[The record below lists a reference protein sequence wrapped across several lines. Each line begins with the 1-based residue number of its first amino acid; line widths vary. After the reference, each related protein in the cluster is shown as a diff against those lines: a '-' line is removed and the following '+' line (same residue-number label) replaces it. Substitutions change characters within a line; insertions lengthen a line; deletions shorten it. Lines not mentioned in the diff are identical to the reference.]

1 MINGAIDNFN
11 GGYERM
17 KKKSSVIAKLI
28 IPVAVLGCIAIMIAG
43 VSLYSMTAV
52 QKESNQISGEGV
64 RATICMD
71 EINLAFAN
79 TQKLTLALCAEPSK
93 DLYEYVASQL
103 TEYQSNVDSYEKE
116 LLAMDHYFTAD
127 DIQLMNETFDL
138 LTEAQGTTVEL
149 MQTAMAGDSAA
160 AVAKANSVMTEWS
173 DTIAVNMDTLISRND
188 ELVKQNIQEQKDLY
202 NQNMILSLILLAIS
216 FVAFVMVV
224 VVIIKTV
231 VKPLRKQTSE
241 LTEIIDEIKG
251 GHGDLTKRVTV
262 KSMDEIGQSSIGI
275 NHFIETLQN
284 IMSNIIS
291 NSNVL
296 DGVVG
301 NVASSVAASSDNAN
315 DISAIMEELS
325 ATMEEVSA
333 TTNSVSENTTA
344 AEGKVQK
351 MADQTKVMSQYAQD
365 MKKRA
370 TELEHTA
377 TENMNNTNE
386 MIGEITTE
394 MNQALENS
402 KSVEKVAQLTADILN
417 ISSQTNLLALNAS
430 IEAARAGEA
439 GKGFA
444 VVADEIRQLAD
455 SSRETANNI
464 QTINEQ
470 VIEAV
475 QGLVVSSEKI
485 VGYINENILPDYRA
499 FVQGGQ
505 QYNDDATH
513 IDNTMAEYASEAQ
526 DILATMMEMTEAI
539 EGISRAVEESANG
552 VTDAATNIDSL
563 VQSMSTVNG
572 QMEENSTVAK
582 NLKEESAAFA
592 CV

>member
-1 MINGAIDNFN
+1 
-11 GGYERM
+11 M

-138 LTEAQGTTVEL
+138 LTEVQGTTVEL

-377 TENMNNTNE
+377 TENMNSTNE

-402 KSVEKVAQLTADILN
+402 KSVEKVAQLTADILS

-592 CV
+592 SV

>member
-1 MINGAIDNFN
+1 
-11 GGYERM
+11 M

-275 NHFIETLQN
+275 NHFIETPQN

-402 KSVEKVAQLTADILN
+402 KSVEKVAQLTADILS

-513 IDNTMAEYASEAQ
+513 IDNTMAEYAGEAQ

>member
-1 MINGAIDNFN
+1 
-11 GGYERM
+11 M

-592 CV
+592 

>member
-1 MINGAIDNFN
+1 
-11 GGYERM
+11 M

-251 GHGDLTKRVTV
+251 GHGDFTKRVTV

-315 DISAIMEELS
+315 DISAIMEALS

-513 IDNTMAEYASEAQ
+513 IDNTMAEYAGEAQ

>member
-1 MINGAIDNFN
+1 
-11 GGYERM
+11 M

-315 DISAIMEELS
+315 DISAIMEALS

-513 IDNTMAEYASEAQ
+513 IDNTMAEYAGEAQ

>member
-1 MINGAIDNFN
+1 
-11 GGYERM
+11 M

-116 LLAMDHYFTAD
+116 LLAMDHYFTAE

-149 MQTAMAGDSAA
+149 MQMAMAGDTAA
-160 AVAKANSVMTEWS
+160 AVTKATSVMTEWS
-173 DTIAVNMDTLISRND
+173 DTIATNMDTLISHND

-251 GHGDLTKRVTV
+251 GRGDLTKRVTV

-275 NHFIETLQN
+275 NQFIETLQN

-377 TENMNNTNE
+377 TENMNSTNE

-402 KSVEKVAQLTADILN
+402 KSVEKVAQLTADILS

-592 CV
+592 SV

>member
-1 MINGAIDNFN
+1 
-11 GGYERM
+11 M

-513 IDNTMAEYASEAQ
+513 IDNTMAEYAGEAQ

-582 NLKEESAAFA
+582 NLKEESTAFA

>member
-1 MINGAIDNFN
+1 
-11 GGYERM
+11 M

-43 VSLYSMTAV
+43 VSRYSMTAG

-513 IDNTMAEYASEAQ
+513 IDNTMAEYAGEAQ

>member
-1 MINGAIDNFN
+1 
-11 GGYERM
+11 M

-116 LLAMDHYFTAD
+116 LLAMDHYFTAE

-149 MQTAMAGDSAA
+149 MQMAMAGDTAA
-160 AVAKANSVMTEWS
+160 AVTKATSVMTEWS
-173 DTIAVNMDTLISRND
+173 DTIATNMDTLISHND

-251 GHGDLTKRVTV
+251 GRGDLTKRVTV

-275 NHFIETLQN
+275 NQFIETLQN

-377 TENMNNTNE
+377 TENMNSTNE

-513 IDNTMAEYASEAQ
+513 IDNTMAEYAGEAQ

-592 CV
+592 SV

>member
-1 MINGAIDNFN
+1 
-11 GGYERM
+11 M

-402 KSVEKVAQLTADILN
+402 KSVEKVAQLTADILS

-552 VTDAATNIDSL
+552 VTDAATNIDFL

>member
-1 MINGAIDNFN
+1 
-11 GGYERM
+11 M

-251 GHGDLTKRVTV
+251 GRGDLTKRVTV

-275 NHFIETLQN
+275 NQFIETLQN

-377 TENMNNTNE
+377 TENMNSTNE

-402 KSVEKVAQLTADILN
+402 KSVEKVAQLTADILS

-505 QYNDDATH
+505 QYNDDAPH

>member
-1 MINGAIDNFN
+1 MTKP
-11 GGYERM
+11 ERM

-513 IDNTMAEYASEAQ
+513 IDNTMAEYAGEAQ

>member
-1 MINGAIDNFN
+1 
-11 GGYERM
+11 M

-394 MNQALENS
+394 MNQALENA

-513 IDNTMAEYASEAQ
+513 IDNTMAEYAGEAQ

-582 NLKEESAAFA
+582 NLKEESATFA

>member
-1 MINGAIDNFN
+1 
-11 GGYERM
+11 M
-17 KKKSSVIAKLI
+17 KKKSSVITKLI

-52 QKESNQISGEGV
+52 QKESNQISGEGI

-592 CV
+592 SV

>member
-1 MINGAIDNFN
+1 
-11 GGYERM
+11 M

-430 IEAARAGEA
+430 LEAARAGEA

-513 IDNTMAEYASEAQ
+513 IDNTMAEYAGEAQ

>member
-1 MINGAIDNFN
+1 
-11 GGYERM
+11 M

-160 AVAKANSVMTEWS
+160 AVTKANSVMKEWS
-173 DTIAVNMDTLISRND
+173 DTIAAKMDTLISRND

-377 TENMNNTNE
+377 TENMNSTNE

-402 KSVEKVAQLTADILN
+402 KSVEKVAQLTADILS

-513 IDNTMAEYASEAQ
+513 IDNTMAEYAGEAQ

>member
-1 MINGAIDNFN
+1 
-11 GGYERM
+11 M

-505 QYNDDATH
+505 QYNDNATH
-513 IDNTMAEYASEAQ
+513 IDNTMAEYAGEAQ

>member
-1 MINGAIDNFN
+1 
-11 GGYERM
+11 M

-291 NSNVL
+291 NPNVL

-377 TENMNNTNE
+377 TENMNSTNE

-402 KSVEKVAQLTADILN
+402 KSVEKVAQLTADILS

-439 GKGFA
+439 VKGFA

-592 CV
+592 SV

>member
-1 MINGAIDNFN
+1 
-11 GGYERM
+11 M

-231 VKPLRKQTSE
+231 VKPLRKQTSG

-377 TENMNNTNE
+377 TENMNSTNE

-402 KSVEKVAQLTADILN
+402 KSVEKVAQLTADILS

-592 CV
+592 SV

>member
-1 MINGAIDNFN
+1 MEFPP
-11 GGYERM
+11 
-17 KKKSSVIAKLI
+17 KLI

-513 IDNTMAEYASEAQ
+513 IDNTMAEYAGEAQ

>member
-1 MINGAIDNFN
+1 
-11 GGYERM
+11 M

-505 QYNDDATH
+505 QYNNDATH
-513 IDNTMAEYASEAQ
+513 IDNTMAEYAGEAQ

>member
-1 MINGAIDNFN
+1 
-11 GGYERM
+11 M

-444 VVADEIRQLAD
+444 VVADVIRQLAD

-513 IDNTMAEYASEAQ
+513 IDNTMAEYADEAQ

>member
-1 MINGAIDNFN
+1 
-11 GGYERM
+11 M

-402 KSVEKVAQLTADILN
+402 KSVEKVAQLTADILS

-485 VGYINENILPDYRA
+485 VGYINENILPDCRA

-513 IDNTMAEYASEAQ
+513 IDNTMAEYAGEAQ

>member
-1 MINGAIDNFN
+1 
-11 GGYERM
+11 M

-370 TELEHTA
+370 TELEHTV
-377 TENMNNTNE
+377 TENMNSTNE

-402 KSVEKVAQLTADILN
+402 KSVEKVAQLTADILS

-513 IDNTMAEYASEAQ
+513 IDNTMAEYAGEAQ

>member
-1 MINGAIDNFN
+1 
-11 GGYERM
+11 M

-262 KSMDEIGQSSIGI
+262 KSMDEIEQSSIGI

-377 TENMNNTNE
+377 TENMNSTNE

-402 KSVEKVAQLTADILN
+402 KSVEKVAQLTADILS

>member
-1 MINGAIDNFN
+1 
-11 GGYERM
+11 M

-377 TENMNNTNE
+377 TENMNRTNE

-402 KSVEKVAQLTADILN
+402 KSVEKVAQLTADILS

-513 IDNTMAEYASEAQ
+513 IDNTMAEYAGEAQ
-526 DILATMMEMTEAI
+526 DIQATMMEMTEAI

>member
-1 MINGAIDNFN
+1 
-11 GGYERM
+11 M

-251 GHGDLTKRVTV
+251 GRGDLTKRVTV

-275 NHFIETLQN
+275 NQFIETLQN

-377 TENMNNTNE
+377 TENMNSTNE

-402 KSVEKVAQLTADILN
+402 KSVEKVAQLTADILS

-592 CV
+592 SV

>member
-1 MINGAIDNFN
+1 
-11 GGYERM
+11 M

-377 TENMNNTNE
+377 TENMNSTNE

-513 IDNTMAEYASEAQ
+513 IDNTMAEYAGEAQ

>member
-1 MINGAIDNFN
+1 
-11 GGYERM
+11 M

-262 KSMDEIGQSSIGI
+262 KSMDETGQSSIGI

-513 IDNTMAEYASEAQ
+513 IDNTMAEYAGEAQ

>member
-1 MINGAIDNFN
+1 
-11 GGYERM
+11 M
-17 KKKSSVIAKLI
+17 KKKSSVMAKLI

-402 KSVEKVAQLTADILN
+402 KSVEKVAQLTADILS

-513 IDNTMAEYASEAQ
+513 IDNTMAEYAGEAQ

>member
-1 MINGAIDNFN
+1 
-11 GGYERM
+11 M

-402 KSVEKVAQLTADILN
+402 KSVEKVAQLTADILS

-513 IDNTMAEYASEAQ
+513 SDNTMAEYAGEAQ
-526 DILATMMEMTEAI
+526 DLLATMMEMTEAI

>member
-1 MINGAIDNFN
+1 
-11 GGYERM
+11 M

-377 TENMNNTNE
+377 TENMNSTNE

-402 KSVEKVAQLTADILN
+402 KSVEKVAQLTADILS

-513 IDNTMAEYASEAQ
+513 IDNTMAEYAGEAQ

-572 QMEENSTVAK
+572 QMEENSAVAK

>member
-1 MINGAIDNFN
+1 
-11 GGYERM
+11 M

-296 DGVVG
+296 DGVAG

-513 IDNTMAEYASEAQ
+513 IDNTMAEYAGEAQ

>member
-1 MINGAIDNFN
+1 
-11 GGYERM
+11 M

-513 IDNTMAEYASEAQ
+513 IDNTMAEYAGEAQ
-526 DILATMMEMTEAI
+526 DILATMMEMTDAI

>member
-1 MINGAIDNFN
+1 
-11 GGYERM
+11 M

-202 NQNMILSLILLAIS
+202 NQNMIQSLILLAIS

-377 TENMNNTNE
+377 TENMNSTNE

-513 IDNTMAEYASEAQ
+513 IDNTMAEYAGEAQ